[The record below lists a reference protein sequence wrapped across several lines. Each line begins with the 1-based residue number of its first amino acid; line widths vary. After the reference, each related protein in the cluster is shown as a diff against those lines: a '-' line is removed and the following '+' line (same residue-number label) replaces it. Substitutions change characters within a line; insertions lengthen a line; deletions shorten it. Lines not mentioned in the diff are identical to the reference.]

1 MKRIIKTHN
10 LYYWSMD
17 IMHQLESFVEELRR
31 QEKSA
36 HTLASYRY
44 DLVLFS
50 RWLEATTGQ
59 SFEASQVT
67 PTDLREYRA
76 YLLTVE
82 HRSPATINRR
92 LASLRTFFQWA
103 RAEGLCQELPT
114 ESVKGIQS
122 SPRAPKSLPKKDVD
136 RLIRQVE
143 QSGHKRD
150 LAILQLLRHTGIRV
164 GELTALRL
172 SDVTL
177 SERKGQLVVRSGK
190 GSKYRVV
197 PLNADA
203 RKALSDYLAVRPK
216 NIADALFLGRRSE
229 PLSPRAVEQTVLKYA
244 QQARLEDV
252 SPHTLRHTFGK
263 SALDAGVDLVTVS
276 RLLGHARLET
286 TAIYTTPSA
295 QDLEQAVEQLEADY
309 VDRKGVKD

>member
-1 MKRIIKTHN
+1 MQQIDQF
-10 LYYWSMD
+10 L
-17 IMHQLESFVEELRR
+17 QELRR
-31 QEKSA
+31 QEKSPN
-36 HTLASYRY
+36 TIDSYRY

-50 RWLEATTGQ
+50 RWLQATNGEAFQ
-59 SFEASQVT
+59 ASGIT
-67 PTDLREYRA
+67 PTDLREYRSF
-76 YLLTVE
+76 LLTVE
-82 HRSPATINRR
+82 RRSPATINRR

-103 RAEGLCQELPT
+103 RAEGLCKELPT
-114 ESVKGIQS
+114 DSVKGIAS

-143 QSGHKRD
+143 QSSNKRD

-164 GELTALRL
+164 SELTALRL
-172 SDVTL
+172 GDVTL

-203 RKALSDYLAVRPK
+203 RKALNDYLTVRPK
-216 NIADALFLGRRSE
+216 TTSDSLFLGRRSAG
-229 PLSPRAVEQTVLKYA
+229 LSARAVETLVLKYA
-244 QQARLEDV
+244 HQAGLEAV

-276 RLLGHARLET
+276 RLMGHERLET
-286 TAIYTTPSA
+286 TAIYTTPSP
-295 QDLEQAVEQLEADY
+295 QDLEKAVARLEADY
-309 VDRKGVKD
+309 LPSSTEGERG

>member
-1 MKRIIKTHN
+1 
-10 LYYWSMD
+10 MD
-17 IMHQLESFVEELRR
+17 TMQLIERFADELRR
-31 QEKSA
+31 QEKSPNT
-36 HTLASYRY
+36 TLSYRY
-44 DLVLFS
+44 DLVLFA
-50 RWLEATTGQ
+50 RWLEATNGAP
-59 SFEASQVT
+59 FEADRIT
-67 PTDLREYRA
+67 PTDLREYRS

-103 RAEGLCQELPT
+103 RAEGLCREIPT
-114 ESVKGIQS
+114 DAVKGIQS

-136 RLIRQVE
+136 RLIREGE
-143 QSGHKRD
+143 QSGNKRD

-177 SERKGQLVVRSGK
+177 RERKGQLVVRSGK
-190 GSKYRVV
+190 GSTYRVV

-203 RKALSDYLAVRPK
+203 RKALNEWLAVRPK
-216 NIADALFLGRRSE
+216 TMSAFLFMGRRSE
-229 PLSPRAVEQTVLKYA
+229 RLSPRAGEQTGLKYA
-244 QQARLEDV
+244 HQARLQDV

-276 RLLGHARLET
+276 RLMGHERLET

-295 QDLEQAVEQLEADY
+295 QDLEKAVERLEADY
-309 VDRKGVKD
+309 VDPPGSERR